1 MITKI
6 KIHFRRFCMDNPV
19 LTAISER
26 RSIRSYTSQKISK
39 EQLDILLK
47 AAGEAPSARNSQPW
61 HFSITQNRKLLDE
74 INAEVSKVLEKDV
87 GDIFHGASA
96 AIFLSCDPESRWAR
110 LDCGIA
116 TQTIALAAHAIGLGT
131 VILGMPDSAF
141 IGPRKDYFNKL
152 FKIPPGRSFA
162 VAVAVGVPA
171 GTKEAHPV
179 EQDRI
184 SFVD

>member
-1 MITKI
+1 
-6 KIHFRRFCMDNPV
+6 MDNPI
-19 LTAISER
+19 LKAISER
-26 RSIRSYTSQKISK
+26 RSIRAYTAEKLTK
-39 EQLDILLK
+39 EQFDILLK

-61 HFSITQNRKLLDE
+61 HFSVTQNRKLLDE
-74 INAEVSKVLEKDV
+74 INAEVSAVLKNDV
-87 GDIFHGASA
+87 GDIFHGAPA

-116 TQTIALAAHAIGLGT
+116 AQTIALAAHSIGLGT
-131 VILGMPDSAF
+131 VILGMPDPAF
-141 IGPRKDYFNKL
+141 TGPRKDYFNKL
-152 FKIPPGRSFA
+152 FKIPGGRSFA

>member
-1 MITKI
+1 
-6 KIHFRRFCMDNPV
+6 MDNPV
-19 LTAISER
+19 LNAIAGR
-26 RSIRSYTSQKISK
+26 RSIRSYTTEKIAR

-47 AAGEAPSARNSQPW
+47 AAGEAPSARNAQPW
-61 HFSITQNRKLLDE
+61 HFSVTQNRKILDE
-74 INAEVSKVLEKDV
+74 INAEVSKVLKNDV
-87 GDIFHGASA
+87 GDIFHGAPA

-131 VILGMPDSAF
+131 VILGMPDPAF
-141 IGPRKDYFNKL
+141 TGPRKEYFDQLLK
-152 FKIPPGRSFA
+152 FPPGHSFA
-162 VAVAVGVPA
+162 VAVALGVPA

-179 EQDRI
+179 EPDRI